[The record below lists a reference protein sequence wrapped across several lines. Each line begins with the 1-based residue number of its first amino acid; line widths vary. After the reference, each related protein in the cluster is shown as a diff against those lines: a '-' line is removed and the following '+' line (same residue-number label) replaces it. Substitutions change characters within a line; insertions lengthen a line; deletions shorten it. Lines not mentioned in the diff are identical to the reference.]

1 VDEIDREL
9 ARRVYRVHASEQHI
23 RKLTGERLA
32 EMARTIRLPGF
43 RPGKIPPAVLEAR
56 YGAKARAEVL
66 RHIASEAGARVL
78 SRGELASSLELVRGA
93 DSGEMEF
100 RLAVTHLPELAP
112 VDFAKLKFERLAAS
126 PAELQAA
133 DLTSDAA
140 RDLFDRHLRQ
150 QVLDSLNAAY
160 PFPLAPALVEREY
173 EAIQQA
179 AAEALASDSSTKGE
193 REAMAS
199 ELRGIAERRVRLGA
213 VIVEMARRYEIRVT
227 GAEVE
232 SRHWHGETPAQASQ
246 RIMEDTVIAW
256 FLAHSNVTE
265 REVSAGELRDLVEA
279 EG

>member
-1 VDEIDREL
+1 
-9 ARRVYRVHASEQHI
+9 
-23 RKLTGERLA
+23 
-32 EMARTIRLPGF
+32 
-43 RPGKIPPAVLEAR
+43 
-56 YGAKARAEVL
+56 
-66 RHIASEAGARVL
+66 
-78 SRGELASSLELVRGA
+78 VRGA

-179 AAEALASDSSTKGE
+179 AAEALASDSSTKTE

-246 RIMEDTVIAW
+246 RIMEDKVIAW